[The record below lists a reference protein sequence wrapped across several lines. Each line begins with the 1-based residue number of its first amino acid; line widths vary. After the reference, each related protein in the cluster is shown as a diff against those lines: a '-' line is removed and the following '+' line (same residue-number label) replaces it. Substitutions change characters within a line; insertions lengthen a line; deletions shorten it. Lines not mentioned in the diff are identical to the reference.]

1 MTFTFSNVLY
11 PSVFEINW
19 SILLHFLKYE
29 KTKCDAPEFY
39 QWKFQDPASSIMEG
53 ILFFNDHLIFIMVTI
68 VLTVA
73 WFLFNTLSNFN
84 AISNST
90 PANFYHS
97 NLLEIV
103 WTSIPALI
111 LLTLAGPSF
120 SLLYSMDEI
129 SDPELSLKILGHQWF
144 WSYEISDFESCKKT
158 SQSLKYTCYML
169 TNEEL
174 VSGNLKGFFRYL
186 ETNKRVVLPNNTHIR
201 LLVSAVD
208 VLHSWTIPS
217 FGLKVD
223 ACPGRLNQL
232 NLFIKRFGSFFGQC
246 SEICWRLDMF
256 NNAEKI
262 LNMFT
267 FSIDRLIVTNDVLLW
282 KLRLKQVGNVK
293 SHVLQNPMIKHLIYF
308 HIRVMLKSFYLIEA
322 ALTLDWNYDG
332 FPRDL
337 KRLYA

>member
-1 MTFTFSNVLY
+1 LTSNFSNFLY
-11 PSVFEINW
+11 SLIFEINW
-19 SILLHFLKYE
+19 SIPSYFLSCE
-29 KTKCDAPEFY
+29 KIKCDAPEFY
-39 QWKFQDPASSIMEG
+39 QMKFQDPASSIMEG
-53 ILFFNDHLIFIMVTI
+53 ILFFNDHLIFIIVTI
-68 VLTVA
+68 VLTIA
-73 WFLFNTLSNFN
+73 WFLFNTLFNFN
-84 AISNST
+84 AISNSK

-103 WTSIPALI
+103 WTSVPALV

-246 SEICWRLDMF
+246 SEICGVNHGFMPIMVLVLPTVQYHYLVMF
-256 NNAEKI
+256 NLEN
-262 LNMFT
+262 
-267 FSIDRLIVTNDVLLW
+267 S
-282 KLRLKQVGNVK
+282 
-293 SHVLQNPMIKHLIYF
+293 
-308 HIRVMLKSFYLIEA
+308 
-322 ALTLDWNYDG
+322 
-332 FPRDL
+332 
-337 KRLYA
+337 